1 LRHHS
6 GEWRWTLTRA
16 RPLHN
21 PEGQIYKWVGTS
33 TDIHNQLMTERE
45 LRRLNKDLESFSF
58 AAAHDLQEPLR
69 MVTSY
74 TQLLSRRF
82 QGRLSDEDRELM
94 DYVIGGAKRM
104 SSLVQDLLSY
114 TSVAKNTD
122 EPKENVAL
130 DRALRRALAHLDATI
145 RETGASI
152 TYKPLPHVAGYETQ
166 YVQLFQNIVGNAIK
180 YRSDRKPEIT
190 IRAERKGLEWL
201 ISVEDNGMGIDAEYH
216 TQIFGVFKRLHSQKI
231 PGTGIGL
238 AICQQ
243 VVERNGGRIWV
254 ESAGE
259 GRGSTFRFTLPV
271 VERRSRT
278 ASQRNAKL

>member
-1 LRHHS
+1 
-6 GEWRWTLTRA
+6 
-16 RPLHN
+16 
-21 PEGQIYKWVGTS
+21 
-33 TDIHNQLMTERE
+33 MTERE

-130 DRALRRALAHLDATI
+130 DRALRRALAHLDAMI